1 MAPGLW
7 AASSTKFFALLGTDC
22 SHWQLVLPSAK
33 HLVKHTDHRHE
44 ARLRT
49 VQ

>member
-7 AASSTKFFALLGTDC
+7 EASSTKFFALLGADC
-22 SHWQLVLPSAK
+22 SHRQLVLPSAE
-33 HLVKHTDHRHE
+33 HLVKHE
-44 ARLRT
+44 VRLRF